1 MAAAEGTHAPWQ
13 RAALLR
19 GAEIALLGAPMP
31 ARGTKPRSVPP
42 APTTAGSPCPTC
54 PGGRAGPGGA
64 YAFPRPANWPAGGG
78 RGGGPGVRLSREPA
92 ALTRLAAGTGDLSGR
107 AAKLLARISWPG
119 KAGEPAPVAPL
130 TAEEQQRFEAGQEV
144 YRNLCQSCHQPD
156 GRGQDKLAA
165 GLVGSSMALAPADVP
180 VRILLHGKEGAIG
193 LMPPIGGTLND
204 EQVASVLTYIRR
216 EWGNTGAPV
225 DAAAVGAVR
234 AITTGRARPWTDAEL
249 LKLVP
254 AAAR

>member
-1 MAAAEGTHAPWQ
+1 
-13 RAALLR
+13 
-19 GAEIALLGAPMP
+19 
-31 ARGTKPRSVPP
+31 
-42 APTTAGSPCPTC
+42 
-54 PGGRAGPGGA
+54 
-64 YAFPRPANWPAGGG
+64 
-78 RGGGPGVRLSREPA
+78 LSREPG
-92 ALTRLAAGTGDLSGR
+92 ALTRLAAGTDDLSGR

-130 TAEEQQRFEAGQEV
+130 TAEEQRRFEAGQEV

-165 GLVGSSMALAPADVP
+165 GLVGSSMALAPPEVP

-204 EQVASVLTYIRR
+204 EQIAGVLTYIRR
-216 EWGNTGAPV
+216 EWGNSGAPV
-225 DAAAVGAVR
+225 DAATVEAVR
-234 AITTGRARPWTDAEL
+234 GITKGRARPWTDAEL
-249 LKLVP
+249 LKIVP